1 MNQRRVPPKTVTL
14 VEVARQSGFSV
25 STVSIV
31 LNEAPLAK
39 HLRGETK
46 RRIREVAERLGY
58 RPHLFARSLRNQ
70 RSNTIGVV
78 VFDLADPFCTLILR
92 GIDKR
97 LQPTEYLPVVMD
109 AHNDRNLF
117 QRYLEMMIDRRVEGL
132 IVVANWLF
140 VRIDA
145 LKGVIERNLPTVVV
159 GRDLH
164 RSGIRSIL
172 VDNEMG
178 GYLALQH
185 LYDLGHRNI
194 AFILGPKQLGDTSR
208 RWAGMQRFAKEA
220 GLTIRPAL
228 VKELSASSDPL
239 SGFTS
244 GAELTWELLDA
255 QQPFSA
261 IAAFD
266 DMTAFGSIRALAD
279 HGRRV
284 PQDCS
289 VVGFDDIPMAALAS
303 PSLTTICQPMLKMG
317 TIASEVIWGSLTG
330 AVPVSNGNLK
340 LVSPTLVARQS
351 TQAVW

>member
-1 MNQRRVPPKTVTL
+1 MD
-14 VEVARQSGFSV
+14 VARQSGFAA

-31 LNEAPLAK
+31 LNEAPLAN
-39 HLRGETK
+39 HLRMDTR

-58 RPHLFARSLRNQ
+58 RPHVFARSLRSQ

-78 VFDLADPFCTLILR
+78 VFDLSDPFCTLILR

-109 AHNDRNLF
+109 AAHNDRNRF
-117 QRYLEMMIDRRVEGL
+117 GRYLEMLMDRRVEGL

-140 VRIDA
+140 VKIDA
-145 LKGVIERNLPTVVV
+145 LKGVVERRLPTVVV

-172 VDNEMG
+172 VDNESG
-178 GYLALQH
+178 GYLALKH
-185 LYDLGHRNI
+185 LYELGHRDI

-208 RWAGMQRFAKEA
+208 RWGGMQRFAKEA
-220 GLTIRPAL
+220 GLTIKPAL
-228 VKELSASSDPL
+228 VKQLSGSSDPL

-244 GAELTWELLDA
+244 GAELTVQLLKA
-255 QQPFSA
+255 RTSFTA

-279 HGRRV
+279 SGRRV

-303 PSLTTICQPMLKMG
+303 PSLTTVRQPMLEMG
-317 TIASEVIWGSLTG
+317 AFASETIWNNLTG
-330 AVPVSNGNLK
+330 AIAASDGNLR
-340 LVSPTLVARQS
+340 LINPTLSVRQS
-351 TQAVW
+351 TKSLT